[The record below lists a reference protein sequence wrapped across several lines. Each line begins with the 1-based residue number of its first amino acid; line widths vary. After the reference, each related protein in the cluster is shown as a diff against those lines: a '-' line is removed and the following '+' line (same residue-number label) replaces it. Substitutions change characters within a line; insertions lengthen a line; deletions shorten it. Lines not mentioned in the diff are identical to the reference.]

1 MAIAYSTITQLGLF
15 SQYPPP
21 LLPKPGKD
29 NVRLQKLLKRTAK
42 KKSSAQVSQSAT
54 TFRSSLSPVDE
65 ASPDQ
70 EHSDHSS
77 SPRTP
82 EIMPSLY
89 GIQNPPRFT
98 VRPLYQHV
106 ASPYPH
112 QARTTRI
119 FPQIVTTPSQHAP
132 TASSYSALIQVSG
145 VLTSTEQVAQPTTAR
160 MSQPYSSVPEVTII
174 VTDFNKPEFSTFTQ
188 SHTGLSS
195 ATTVATLPSKS
206 QVPGPTPYSMPA
218 GQNVLRPLTV
228 LTPLIKSKS
237 PRPTFKA
244 TEHSKSPKP
253 MFDVPQIRMY
263 TASTS
268 YYETSRTP
276 PVHGTAG
283 LTSIGS
289 TVPESTI
296 LAETNQDMPPASE
309 IQRGKRQINPPS
321 LGTDLGRTTPIS
333 EIKRTTPTSEIKG
346 KSPTPVCL
354 TTQATSAF
362 ENSRYNC
369 PLLAVS
375 PISIHPEKS
384 SSLQT
389 VSTMSSSSASQSV
402 KTTVLSENL
411 LNGDIH
417 SDIKPAVKPV
427 EQSLKKSKSEPDL
440 KRETSLTSVGSQ
452 RAETPTLM
460 PSAQAVAGYQR
471 PKTPTYEA
479 FRLMTRSPGYKKPKT
494 PPYGVSASG
503 ASKVAI
509 QRPKTP
515 VTQLSQTIGKE
526 PTPAEHAVLTAS
538 GISVSVTSTKDEV
551 KADKEL
557 TGESAQE
564 SRVKQQPS
572 TKTFKEK
579 DSSNNKNEPHQGYET
594 LAATESIPVTA
605 LSQPSDSSMLKQ
617 EAATFTGLVAAK
629 QDTAMIQGIPKK
641 PTSVSRFSEKHNK
654 ETLNQEVRPITE
666 TLEPKCSPL
675 QGGDQG
681 PLKAIKMLLA
691 RDKDEKRAVTEMKVD
706 VSVDKKVVPPSS
718 DAKIKPKVSES
729 DSRAPALVVNTPA
742 TESNEDKEKQRNTET
757 TSETEKKV
765 SDEVFPAAKSLL
777 KRPKDLKSKM
787 TGWSRLKKHM
797 VVEQE
802 EPKFPE
808 IGSQKEA
815 SGQDQSEVRLEDKPG
830 EKSSTQN
837 EKETESAPKATKMWD
852 AVLFQMFSSKENI
865 MHQIELNKSEEE
877 RKEDKK
883 SESTEI
889 PSFAYRL
896 PVLLFSPKFDAKK
909 LKEAASRPVTKIS
922 TVFEMG
928 LIGRKGVDEEPKDF
942 NRTARGFTVT

>member
-1 MAIAYSTITQLGLF
+1 MAIAYSAVTQLGLF
-15 SQYPPP
+15 SQQYPPP

-29 NVRLQKLLKRTAK
+29 NIRLQKLLKRTAK
-42 KKSSAQVSQSAT
+42 KKSSAQVSQSAA

-70 EHSDHSS
+70 EHSDHFS

-82 EIMPSLY
+82 EITPSLY
-89 GIQNPPRFT
+89 GIQHPPRFT

-112 QARTTRI
+112 HARI
-119 FPQIVTTPSQHAP
+119 FPQMVTTPSQNAP
-132 TASSYSALIQVSG
+132 TVSSYSALIQVSG
-145 VLTSTEQVAQPTTAR
+145 VLTSTEQVAQPTTAGTP
-160 MSQPYSSVPEVTII
+160 QPYSSVPEVTII
-174 VTDFNKPEFSTFTQ
+174 VTEFNKPEFSTFPK
-188 SHTGLSS
+188 SHTGLRS
-195 ATTVATLPSKS
+195 ATTVATQPSKS
-206 QVPGPTPYSMPA
+206 KVPGPIPYSMPA

-289 TVPESTI
+289 TVPESTT
-296 LAETNQDMPPASE
+296 LAETNRDWAPASE
-309 IQRGKRQINPPS
+309 IQRGKTQIHPPS
-321 LGTDLGRTTPIS
+321 LDIDLGRITPIS
-333 EIKRTTPTSEIKG
+333 EIKRATPTPEIKG
-346 KSPTPVCL
+346 KSPTPV
-354 TTQATSAF
+354 TQAAQATTSAF
-362 ENSRYNC
+362 EILRHDYS
-369 PLLAVS
+369 LSAVS
-375 PISIHPEKS
+375 PVTIHPEKS

-389 VSTMSSSSASQSV
+389 VPTTSSSSASQYV
-402 KTTVLSENL
+402 KTTALSETL
-411 LNGDIH
+411 LNGDSH
-417 SDIKPAVKPV
+417 SDIKPAAKLV
-427 EQSLKKSKSEPDL
+427 EQCIKKSKSEPDL
-440 KRETSLTSVGSQ
+440 KRETSLASAGAQ
-452 RAETPTLM
+452 RAETPTLV
-460 PSAQAVAGYQR
+460 PSTQAVGGYQR

-515 VTQLSQTIGKE
+515 VSQLSKTSQE
-526 PTPAEHAVLTAS
+526 PTPAEHAVLAAT
-538 GISVSVTSTKDEV
+538 GISVSAISTNNEV
-551 KADKEL
+551 KANREL

-564 SRVKQQPS
+564 PRVTQQPS

-579 DSSNNKNEPHQGYET
+579 DSFKNKTEPHQGYET
-594 LAATESIPVTA
+594 LAATASIPIA
-605 LSQPSDSSMLKQ
+605 AFSQPSTLKR
-617 EAATFTGLVAAK
+617 EAATFTGLVATK
-629 QDTAMIQGIPKK
+629 RDTATIQEIPKN
-641 PTSVSRFSEKHNK
+641 PTSVSRFSEKHNM

-666 TLEPKCSPL
+666 TLDSKSPSI

-681 PLKAIKMLLA
+681 PLKTIKLLLA
-691 RDKDEKRAVTEMKVD
+691 RDKDEKRAVIETKAD
-706 VSVDKKVVPPSS
+706 VSVDKKVETPAS
-718 DAKIKPKVSES
+718 DAKIKPKGFES
-729 DSRAPALVVNTPA
+729 DATAPALAVNSPA
-742 TESNEDKEKQRNTET
+742 AESNEDKEKQRKTET
-757 TSETEKKV
+757 TSATEKKV
-765 SDEVFPAAKSLL
+765 SDEVLPAAKSLL

-815 SGQDQSEVRLEDKPG
+815 SGQDQSEVRLENEPG
-830 EKSSTQN
+830 EKSGAQN

-865 MHQIELNKSEEE
+865 MHQIELSKSEEE

-942 NRTARGFTVT
+942 NRTARGFTTT

>member
-1 MAIAYSTITQLGLF
+1 MAIAYSTVTQLGLF
-15 SQYPPP
+15 SQQYPPP

-29 NVRLQKLLKRTAK
+29 NVRLQKLLKRNAK

-70 EHSDHSS
+70 EHSDHST

-145 VLTSTEQVAQPTTAR
+145 VLTSPEQVAQPTTAR
-160 MSQPYSSVPEVTII
+160 TSQPYSSVPEVTII
-174 VTDFNKPEFSTFTQ
+174 VTDLNKPEFSTFTK

-195 ATTVATLPSKS
+195 ATSVATLPSKS
-206 QVPGPTPYSMPA
+206 KVPGPTPYSMPA

-296 LAETNQDMPPASE
+296 LAETSQDMPPASV

-321 LGTDLGRTTPIS
+321 LDTDLGRITPIS

-346 KSPTPVCL
+346 KLPTPVCL
-354 TTQATSAF
+354 ATQATSAF
-362 ENSRYNC
+362 EISRYNC

-375 PISIHPEKS
+375 PITIHPEKS

-389 VSTMSSSSASQSV
+389 VSTMSSSSVSQSV
-402 KTTVLSENL
+402 KTTVLSETL

-417 SDIKPAVKPV
+417 SDIKPEAKPV

-440 KRETSLTSVGSQ
+440 KREISLTSIGYQ

-460 PSAQAVAGYQR
+460 PSTQAVAGYQR

-494 PPYGVSASG
+494 PPHGVSASG

-515 VTQLSQTIGKE
+515 VSQMSQTPGQE

-538 GISVSVTSTKDEV
+538 GISVSVISTKDEV
-551 KADKEL
+551 KADIEL

-572 TKTFKEK
+572 IKTFKDT
-579 DSSNNKNEPHQGYET
+579 DSSKNKNEPHQGYET
-594 LAATESIPVTA
+594 LAATASIPIA
-605 LSQPSDSSMLKQ
+605 AFSQPSASSMLKR
-617 EAATFTGLVAAK
+617 EAATLTGLVAAK
-629 QDTAMIQGIPKK
+629 QDTATIQEIPKN
-641 PTSVSRFSEKHNK
+641 PTSVSRFSEKHK

-691 RDKDEKRAVTEMKVD
+691 RDKNEKRAVNEMKVD
-706 VSVDKKVVPPSS
+706 VSVDKKVVPPAS
-718 DAKIKPKVSES
+718 DAKIKPKGSES
-729 DSRAPALVVNTPA
+729 DSTAPALVVNTPA
-742 TESNEDKEKQRNTET
+742 TESNEDKEKQRKMET

-765 SDEVFPAAKSLL
+765 SDEVLPAAKSLL

-815 SGQDQSEVRLEDKPG
+815 SGQDQSEVRLEEKPG

-837 EKETESAPKATKMWD
+837 ENETESAPKATKMWD

-942 NRTARGFTVT
+942 NRTARGFTAT